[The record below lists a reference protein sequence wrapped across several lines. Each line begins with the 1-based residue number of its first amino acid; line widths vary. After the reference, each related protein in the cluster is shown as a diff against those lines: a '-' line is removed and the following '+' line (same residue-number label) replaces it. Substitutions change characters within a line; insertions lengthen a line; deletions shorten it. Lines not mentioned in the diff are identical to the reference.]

1 MDDDIRYSNSRLA
14 RYIDEYVHSETDR
27 IILRRKL
34 IDGWSYSEIAAVVQ
48 LDKTTCWHRVEKFLA
63 RHYKH
68 FCE

>member
-1 MDDDIRYSNSRLA
+1 MDELKYSSSRLA
-14 RYIDEYVHSETDR
+14 SYIDDYVHSETDR

-34 IDGWSYSEIAAVVQ
+34 IDGWSYSEIAAVVK

-63 RHYKH
+63 RHYKL